1 MIKLRDILKEVGE
14 GTATPYKFKYTPRLF
29 QDERKH
35 IRTYKFTT
43 ESNLEYIVILAVN
56 TASEDRYITI
66 SVMFKVDDGDFSD
79 VTNKGEQFKIMATV
93 IAIIKSAI
101 ELLKE
106 EGKPP
111 VKVIEF
117 VPEKSD
123 EADNR
128 RANLYKAYIQKQLP
142 NAHVDY
148 THGEYRITLN

>member
-1 MIKLRDILKEVGE
+1 MIKLKDILTEVGE

-35 IRTYKFTT
+35 IRTYNFTT

-56 TASEDRYITI
+56 TASEDRYISL
-66 SVMFKVDDGDFSD
+66 SVMFKTEEGDFQD

-93 IAIIKSAI
+93 IAIIKDCIAKI
-101 ELLKE
+101 AE
-106 EGKPP
+106 EGKPE

-117 VPEKSD
+117 VPDKNYED
-123 EADNR
+123 DAR

-142 NAHVDY
+142 NALVDY
-148 THGEYRITLN
+148 RHGEYRVTIS

>member
-1 MIKLRDILKEVGE
+1 MIKLRNILKEIGE

-35 IRTYKFTT
+35 IRTFTFTT
-43 ESNLEYIVILAVN
+43 DSELNYIVILSIN

-66 SVMFKVDDGDFSD
+66 SVMFKTEDGDFSD

-93 IAIIKSAI
+93 IAIIKKAI
-101 ELLKE
+101 ELLEE

-111 VKVIEF
+111 VKIIEF
-117 VPEKSD
+117 APEKND
-123 EADNR
+123 ESDNR

-148 THGEYRITLN
+148 IHGEYRITLS

>member
-56 TASEDRYITI
+56 TASEDRYISL
-66 SVMFKVDDGDFSD
+66 SVMFKTEEGDFQD
-79 VTNKGEQFKIMATV
+79 ITNKGEQFKIMATV
-93 IAIIKSAI
+93 IAIIKDCITKIA
-101 ELLKE
+101 E
-106 EGKPP
+106 EGKPE

-123 EADNR
+123 DNDTR

-142 NAHVDY
+142 NAQVDY
-148 THGEYRITLN
+148 RYGEYRITLS